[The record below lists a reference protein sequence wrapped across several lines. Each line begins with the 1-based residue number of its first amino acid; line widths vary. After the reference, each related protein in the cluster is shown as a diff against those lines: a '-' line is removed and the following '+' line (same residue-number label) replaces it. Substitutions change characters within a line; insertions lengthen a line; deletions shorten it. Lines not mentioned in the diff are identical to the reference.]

1 MSGRLLRPALALTL
15 VFGVALTAHD
25 FSQSESVVTTDGPT
39 VRVRFSLNL
48 LELPDVD
55 TSRNGVVS
63 YEELDAAI
71 ERVFAAVKANYVVGG
86 PDAPK
91 RTMVERQ
98 EIVDE
103 HVLRMDLRFDFDHA
117 VRQLDV
123 TSTLD
128 ALLGPTHQHFLT
140 ANIAGESA
148 RTVLDATSR
157 RAHFDRARVV
167 AWQIAAVAAAVLGL
181 ALMAWLRRPRQSA

>member
-1 MSGRLLRPALALTL
+1 LLLIVLSGASLS
-15 VFGVALTAHD
+15 AHD
-25 FSQSESVVTTDGPT
+25 FSQSESVVTTDGPMVK
-39 VRVRFSLNL
+39 VRISLNL

-71 ERVFAAVKANYVVGG
+71 ERVFDVVRTHYVVGA
-86 PDAPK
+86 PDAPT
-91 RTMVERQ
+91 RTSVERHG
-98 EIVDE
+98 IADE
-103 HVLRMDLRFDFDHA
+103 HVLTMDVRYDFGHD
-117 VRQLDV
+117 VRRLDV

-128 ALLGPTHQHFLT
+128 EVLGPTHQHFLT

-148 RTVLDATSR
+148 RAVLDAANR

-167 AWQIAAVAAAVLGL
+167 VWQIAAVGVAVLGL
-181 ALMAWLRRPRQSA
+181 ALMAWLRRVRQST